1 MHIRGL
7 FSIGKRPEIDRES
20 SGKIGHLRA
29 FSGTNRAS
37 SGTSFQKR
45 SLDPRFS
52 RQNAAIGQQDFEK
65 CPTTQG
71 GISDILG
78 HEPRF

>member
-1 MHIRGL
+1 MDIRGP
-7 FSIGKRPEIDRES
+7 FAIGNP
-20 SGKIGHLRA
+20 SGIFGQNRA
-29 FSGTNRAS
+29 FSDIFGHESGIGFQNRCS
-37 SGTSFQKR
+37 E
-45 SLDPRFS
+45 PRFS
-52 RQNAAIGQQDFEK
+52 RKNATFAWQDFEK